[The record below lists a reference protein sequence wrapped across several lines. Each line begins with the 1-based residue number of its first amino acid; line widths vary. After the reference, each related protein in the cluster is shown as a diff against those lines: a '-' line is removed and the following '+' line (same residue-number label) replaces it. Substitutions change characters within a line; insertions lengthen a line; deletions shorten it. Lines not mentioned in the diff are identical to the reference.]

1 MVITRFSPASYHQ
14 RVVKVL
20 HPDFLVSSSFTHIP
34 PVQKSCL
41 QNHFTAETQAHVWLR
56 LRNHGRRNLI
66 TAIKQEKDKHRRPLM
81 PGHLKCLR
89 SVNIFAHKALWW
101 WPRLLWHGSG
111 RLCKHSQFNLPLQ
124 NAERVSIGAV
134 RYLFKAFFLT
144 GPMPYLGP
152 LWPRGVRQL
161 RRSVSEQRALPGPSL
176 LSRSHGAAFDV
187 KWNIMSGET
196 SISSYH
202 CGCQWLGWGGASM
215 PEPLGERRLPTK

>member
-1 MVITRFSPASYHQ
+1 
-14 RVVKVL
+14 
-20 HPDFLVSSSFTHIP
+20 
-34 PVQKSCL
+34 
-41 QNHFTAETQAHVWLR
+41 
-56 LRNHGRRNLI
+56 
-66 TAIKQEKDKHRRPLM
+66 M

-124 NAERVSIGAV
+124 NAECVSIGAV
-134 RYLFKAFFLT
+134 RYLFKTFK
-144 GPMPYLGP
+144 GPCHTWVPGTA
-152 LWPRGVRQL
+152 GERQL

-176 LSRSHGAAFDV
+176 LCRSRRAAFDV

-202 CGCQWLGWGGASM
+202 CGCKRQSHWASEDSPQNKGMVLLTSLGMCGLKPNTVLLSGSPLIDSIYNSRKLVLQSPSVKEASF
-215 PEPLGERRLPTK
+215 LYLVLHFFILPFDIWHSPALIKITL